1 MNGEKNM
8 SDQDGSGGA
17 QLGGGAVPSDN
28 AAPGGSSGTGGY
40 GNDQQSVSH
49 QGQDTGATGHDE
61 RQSRGE
67 RFDEEQGGGRG
78 PDSISDDRIAQVGGS
93 DGSFDQHTNSDALS
107 AAADELLGE
116 SSDSRARADFESD
129 AQS

>member
-1 MNGEKNM
+1 MANQGETG
-8 SDQDGSGGA
+8 GS
-17 QLGGGAVPSDN
+17 QLGGGPTQSDMAN
-28 AAPGGSSGTGGY
+28 PGGSSGAGGY
-40 GNDQQSVSH
+40 GKDQQSASH

-78 PDSISDDRIAQVGGS
+78 PDSISSDEVAQVGGS
-93 DGSFDQHTNSDALS
+93 DGSFDQHTDDNPLT
-107 AAADELLGE
+107 AAADRLLRGE
-116 SSDSRARADFESD
+116 PANQDRSDADFESD

>member
-1 MNGEKNM
+1 MA
-8 SDQDGSGGA
+8 DQGGTGGN
-17 QLGGGAVPSDN
+17 QLGGGPTQSDN

-40 GNDQQSVSH
+40 GKDQQSASH
-49 QGQDTGATGHDE
+49 QGQAQDAVGHDE

-78 PDSISDDRIAQVGGS
+78 AGSISRDDVAQVGGS
-93 DGSFDQHTNSDALS
+93 DGSFDQHGDDNPLTAQADILLRDRQGLQNPGQS
-107 AAADELLGE
+107 AT
-116 SSDSRARADFESD
+116 DFESD